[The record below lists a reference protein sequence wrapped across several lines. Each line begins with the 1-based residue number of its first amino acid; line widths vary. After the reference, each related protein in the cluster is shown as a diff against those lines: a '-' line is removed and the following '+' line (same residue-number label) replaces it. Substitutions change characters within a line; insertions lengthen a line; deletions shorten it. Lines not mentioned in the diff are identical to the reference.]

1 MKTRHS
7 SSTTRQSAEILAA
20 LEAHPAFRAAT
31 TVLLYH
37 SLKDE
42 VDTHEFIRKWS
53 REKRIL
59 LPVVVGDDLELR
71 LYTGPEDLKPGAY
84 GIEEP
89 TGELFTD
96 YADIDFIAVPGVA
109 FDRNGNRLGRGK
121 GYYDRLLPRIP
132 SAYKAGICFP
142 FQLVEEVP
150 AEPFDIRMDEI
161 ITQSKLI
168 IIHTPHAACMP
179 PEMTKTMCSAPSKA
193 VTGYSDFRITL
204 PGNTV
209 LTT

>member
-1 MKTRHS
+1 MAQLKTQHKS
-7 SSTTRQSAEILAA
+7 SATQQSAEILAA
-20 LEAHPAFRAAT
+20 LEVHPAFRAAD

-53 REKRIL
+53 RLKRIL

-71 LYTGPEDLKPGAY
+71 VYTGPEDLAIGAY

-89 TGELFTD
+89 TGARFTD
-96 YADIDFIAVPGVA
+96 YAAIGFIAVPGVA

-132 SAYKAGICFP
+132 AAYKAGICFP
-142 FQLVEEVP
+142 YQLVEEVP

-161 ITQSKLI
+161 ITQ
-168 IIHTPHAACMP
+168 
-179 PEMTKTMCSAPSKA
+179 
-193 VTGYSDFRITL
+193 
-204 PGNTV
+204 
-209 LTT
+209 

>member
-1 MKTRHS
+1 MKIQQKS
-7 SSTTRQSAEILAA
+7 SASPQSAEILAA
-20 LEAHPAFRAAT
+20 LEAHPAFRAAS

-53 REKRIL
+53 RKKRIL

-71 LYTGPEDLKPGAY
+71 IYTGPKDMAIGAY
-84 GIEEP
+84 GIDEP

-96 YADIDFIAVPGVA
+96 YAAIDFIAVPGVA
-109 FDRNGNRLGRGK
+109 FDRSGNRLGRGK

-150 AEPFDIRMDEI
+150 AEAFDIRMD
-161 ITQSKLI
+161 K
-168 IIHTPHAACMP
+168 
-179 PEMTKTMCSAPSKA
+179 
-193 VTGYSDFRITL
+193 VITL
-204 PGNTV
+204 
-209 LTT
+209 

>member
-1 MKTRHS
+1 MERKKELRRQVALLKTRHS
-7 SSTTRQSAEILAA
+7 SSATRQSAEILAA

-71 LYTGPEDLKPGAY
+71 LYTRPEDLKPGAY

-161 ITQSKLI
+161 ITQ
-168 IIHTPHAACMP
+168 
-179 PEMTKTMCSAPSKA
+179 
-193 VTGYSDFRITL
+193 
-204 PGNTV
+204 
-209 LTT
+209 

>member
-1 MKTRHS
+1 MMERKKELRRQVALLKTRHS

-142 FQLVEEVP
+142 FQLVEKVP

-161 ITQSKLI
+161 ITQ
-168 IIHTPHAACMP
+168 
-179 PEMTKTMCSAPSKA
+179 
-193 VTGYSDFRITL
+193 
-204 PGNTV
+204 
-209 LTT
+209 

>member
-1 MKTRHS
+1 MALLKIQHKS
-7 SSTTRQSAEILAA
+7 SATQQSAEILAA
-20 LEAHPAFRAAT
+20 LEAHPAFRAAD

-53 REKRIL
+53 RLKRIL

-71 LYTGPEDLKPGAY
+71 VYTGPEDLAIGAY

-89 TGELFTD
+89 TGARFTD
-96 YADIDFIAVPGVA
+96 YAAIGFIAVPGVA

-132 SAYKAGICFP
+132 AAYKAGICFP
-142 FQLVEEVP
+142 YQLVEEVP

-161 ITQSKLI
+161 ITQ
-168 IIHTPHAACMP
+168 
-179 PEMTKTMCSAPSKA
+179 
-193 VTGYSDFRITL
+193 
-204 PGNTV
+204 
-209 LTT
+209 

>member
-1 MKTRHS
+1 MLKTRHS

-96 YADIDFIAVPGVA
+96 YADIDFIVVPGVT

-132 SAYKAGICFP
+132 SAHKAGICFP

-161 ITQSKLI
+161 ITQ
-168 IIHTPHAACMP
+168 
-179 PEMTKTMCSAPSKA
+179 
-193 VTGYSDFRITL
+193 
-204 PGNTV
+204 
-209 LTT
+209 